1 MRTGSDS
8 RRHPV
13 GFTLIELLVVISII
27 AVLIALLL
35 PAVQAAREAARRS
48 QCVNNL
54 KQIGLGLFNYES
66 AQNVFPPGYVSSFNK
81 SDFNA
86 CDDDTEGGSSVDYG
100 TGWAWGS
107 MILPQM
113 EQSPLFNSINFNLS
127 VAYAANN
134 TCSLAVLSVHLC
146 PSDSGPS
153 TIPVFADPPDPAQPG
168 SFSAANIV
176 DTVSRGNYVGMYG
189 LGEVCANSGGNDVA
203 NNNGTNDPLG
213 IHNGMF
219 YRNSRT
225 SIAEIIDGTSQT
237 IAIGERSHNLSYV
250 TWTARSIGGWLGI
263 TRGIEGGTDKFNPS
277 PEECWTQIL
286 GPAGLEDGNRT
297 INQDIAH
304 VEDYFSR
311 HPGGANFLFADGSVH
326 FLKQTIAV
334 TPWRALATR
343 NGGETISA
351 DQY

>member
-1 MRTGSDS
+1 MNILPI
-8 RRHPV
+8 RRPRPG
-13 GFTLIELLVVISII
+13 GFTLIELLVVIAII

-35 PAVQAAREAARRS
+35 PAVQSAREAARRS

-54 KQIGLGLFNYES
+54 KQIGLGLHNYES

-81 SDFNA
+81 NDYDA
-86 CDDDTEGGSSVDYG
+86 CDDDAENGPSIDYG
-100 TGWAWGS
+100 SGWAWAS

-113 EQSPLFNSINFNLS
+113 EQGPLFNSINFNLS

-134 TCSLAVLSVHLC
+134 TCSLAVLNVHLC
-146 PSDSGPS
+146 PSDSGPA

-168 SFSAANIV
+168 SFTASNIV

-225 SIAEIIDGTSQT
+225 AIAEVTDGTSNT
-237 IAIGERSHNLSYV
+237 IAVGERSHNLSYV
-250 TWTARSIGGWLGI
+250 TWTARSINGWLGV
-263 TRGIEGGTDKFNPS
+263 TRGIEGGTDQFNPS
-277 PEECWTQIL
+277 PEECWVQVL
-286 GPAGLEDGNRT
+286 GPAGLEDGART
-297 INQDIAH
+297 INQPVAH
-304 VEDYFSR
+304 VEDYWSR

-326 FLKQTIAV
+326 FLKSSISAV
-334 TPWRALATR
+334 SWRALATR
-343 NGGETISA
+343 NGGEVISA